1 MKVLLTLCLFCFA
14 TLSSFAQSDF
24 TNPKTMERMK
34 AALGLSPDQASHIL
48 RLEVGHKAKLE
59 QIMEEYPDGEEK
71 NEIISK
77 QMKEREAVFAEIM
90 SEQQFQKYKSIV
102 YDREG
107 FEQYQKEQKSRGK
120 EQNVLKRTDG
130 IIQ

>member
-14 TLSSFAQSDF
+14 TLSAFGQSDF

-34 AALGLSPDQASHIL
+34 AALGLSPDQSSHIL

-71 NEIISK
+71 NELISK
-77 QMKEREAVFAEIM
+77 QMKEREAVFSEIM

-107 FEQYQKEQKSRGK
+107 FERYQEAQKSRGK
-120 EQNVLKRTDG
+120 EQNVLRRTDG
-130 IIQ
+130 IIE